1 MDILK
6 QHYEKIVF
14 GALLLGFVLALV
26 YLLHMV
32 ESANIATSVKL
43 SQDIKIAPHNQQDFT
58 DKALFSEE
66 YKLGER
72 SLWHNRED
80 KDNLGFT
87 ADLVAPMHALRCANK
102 ECSMI
107 MPWSFAKKRKCN
119 FCGAELADPGNP
131 PDYESEI
138 AKLDSDSDGMPDRY
152 ELKMGFNP
160 LDPNDASADK
170 DGDGFSNLYEFM
182 VRTDPTDRNSIPPL
196 EKCLYLVALRKK
208 VLPVMLESV
217 QVNPDPADKNS
228 KKNWDITLT
237 LNSNR
242 ESHVIGDEI
251 TVSGVKYKLVDAE
264 YRTKDQ
270 QEASVVLAEEAS
282 RATLVPIKNG
292 QLDPANK
299 IELEVGKKSFAPDHL
314 VLIRDVRNN
323 RGYRLA
329 RNSSITIKG
338 EDDKSVTLQVL
349 ATDPVKETV
358 TLVNVETDNKF
369 ILEKSTGAMKNAF
382 VRNNG
387 QNNNEPAPV
396 NNQPR
401 RRRRV
406 RN

>member
-6 QHYEKIVF
+6 QHYEKVIF

-32 ESANIATSVKL
+32 ESASIATDVKL
-43 SQDIKIAPHNQQDFT
+43 SQNTRINPYDPQDFA
-58 DKALFSEE
+58 DEKLFSEE
-66 YKLGER
+66 YKLGKKSQWNVR
-72 SLWHNRED
+72 KDN
-80 KDNLGFT
+80 DNLGFT

-119 FCGAELADPGNP
+119 FCGAELADPGDP

-160 LDPNDASADK
+160 LDPSDSSADK

-182 VRTDPTDRNSIPPL
+182 VRTDPTDRNSVPPL

-208 VLPVMLESV
+208 VLPVMLEAV

-228 KKNWDITLT
+228 KKNWDIALT
-237 LNSNR
+237 LNGNR

-282 RATLVPIKNG
+282 RATLVPFKNG
-292 QLDPANK
+292 QLDSANK

-314 VLIRDVRNN
+314 ALIRDVRTN
-323 RGYRLA
+323 RGYRLT
-329 RNSSITIKG
+329 RNGSITIKS
-338 EDDKSVTLQVL
+338 EDGKSVTFQML
-349 ATDPVKETV
+349 ATDAVKETI

-369 ILEKSTGAMKNAF
+369 ILEKSTGALKNAF

-387 QNNNEPAPV
+387 QNNTESAPV
-396 NNQPR
+396 NNPPR
-401 RRRRV
+401 RRRRA

>member
-6 QHYEKIVF
+6 KHYEKVIF
-14 GALLLGFVLALV
+14 GALLLGFVFALV

-32 ESANIATSVKL
+32 ETASIATDVKL
-43 SQDIKIAPHNQQDFT
+43 SQNTRINPHNPKNFT
-58 DKALFSEE
+58 DETLFSEE
-66 YKLGER
+66 YKLGKKSQWNVR
-72 SLWHNRED
+72 KDN
-80 KDNLGFT
+80 DNLGFT

-119 FCGAELADPGNP
+119 FCGAELADPGDP

-160 LDPNDASADK
+160 LDPSDASADK
-170 DGDGFSNLYEFM
+170 DSDGFSNLYEFM
-182 VRTDPTDRNSIPPL
+182 VRTDPTDRNSVPPL

-217 QVNPDPADKNS
+217 QVNPDPVDKNS
-228 KKNWDITLT
+228 KKNWDIALT
-237 LNSNR
+237 LNGNR

-282 RATLVPIKNG
+282 RATLVPFKNG
-292 QLDPANK
+292 QLDSANK

-314 VLIRDVRNN
+314 ALIRDVRTN

-329 RNSSITIKG
+329 RNGSITIKS
-338 EDDKSVTLQVL
+338 EDGKSVTFQML
-349 ATDPVKETV
+349 ATDAVKETV

-369 ILEKSTGAMKNAF
+369 ILEKSTGALKNAF

-387 QNNNEPAPV
+387 QNNTESAPE

-401 RRRRV
+401 RRRRA

>member
-1 MDILK
+1 M
-6 QHYEKIVF
+6 
-14 GALLLGFVLALV
+14 
-26 YLLHMV
+26 
-32 ESANIATSVKL
+32 
-43 SQDIKIAPHNQQDFT
+43 
-58 DKALFSEE
+58 
-66 YKLGER
+66 
-72 SLWHNRED
+72 
-80 KDNLGFT
+80 
-87 ADLVAPMHALRCANK
+87 
-102 ECSMI
+102 
-107 MPWSFAKKRKCN
+107 
-119 FCGAELADPGNP
+119 
-131 PDYESEI
+131 
-138 AKLDSDSDGMPDRY
+138 
-152 ELKMGFNP
+152 
-160 LDPNDASADK
+160 
-170 DGDGFSNLYEFM
+170 
-182 VRTDPTDRNSIPPL
+182 
-196 EKCLYLVALRKK
+196 
-208 VLPVMLESV
+208 
-217 QVNPDPADKNS
+217 
-228 KKNWDITLT
+228 
-237 LNSNR
+237 NSNR